1 MCYYKL
7 KCKPIFKWHVWVLQ
21 NMWIRW
27 NFNGKLKQTFWMF
40 LYCWSNWRNMSLWCS
55 MQLVCVVDVYHGF
68 YQLVLST
75 FWAVL
80 LSWWHIYHKDW
91 AEFLSERVF
100 MPVVQLWYLWR
111 SWDCH
116 WKAVELSTLEWMSL
130 ATTSREWTSIVQIV
144 MIFWRSCLLNSPS
157 RR

>member
-1 MCYYKL
+1 
-7 KCKPIFKWHVWVLQ
+7 
-21 NMWIRW
+21 MWIWW
-27 NFNGKLKQTFWMF
+27 NFNGELKQTFRMF
-40 LYCWSNWRNMSLWCS
+40 LYCWSNWRNLSLWCS
-55 MQLVCVVDVYHGF
+55 MQLVCVVDVYCF

-75 FWAVL
+75 FWSVYWVGDIFITRIEPS
-80 LSWWHIYHKDW
+80 SWVK
-91 AEFLSERVF
+91 ECSCQ
-100 MPVVQLWYLWR
+100 VQLWYLWR